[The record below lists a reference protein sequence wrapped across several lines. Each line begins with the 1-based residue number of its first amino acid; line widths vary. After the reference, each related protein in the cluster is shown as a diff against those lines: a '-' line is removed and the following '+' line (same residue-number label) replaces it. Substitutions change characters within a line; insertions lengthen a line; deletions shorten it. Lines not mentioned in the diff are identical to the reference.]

1 MYDVFKGHWGGNPP
15 PPSLYCFK
23 GGWDAEQELY
33 PLKAGE
39 LLILTPVFSLGSAE

>member
-1 MYDVFKGHWGGNPP
+1 MTSLKVTGGVIP

-39 LLILTPVFSLGSAE
+39 LLILTPRFLSRQR